1 MSPESFEINRNP
13 WHASVGTR
21 ALAAAAA
28 TTVTG
33 SGSMHLQVTTLNE
46 TSAHTRTTAVRRRG
60 TTNSAGG
67 LDDTVISSFFWQ
79 LEESQQ
85 VHFDAKFCCDLR

>member
-1 MSPESFEINRNP
+1 MFHEPESFEIH
-13 WHASVGTR
+13 WHDSVGTR
-21 ALAAAAA
+21 ARATLAAAAA

-46 TSAHTRTTAVRRRG
+46 TSAQTRTTAVRRRG

-67 LDDTVISSFFWQ
+67 LDDT
-79 LEESQQ
+79 
-85 VHFDAKFCCDLR
+85 

>member
-1 MSPESFEINRNP
+1 MSPESFEIH
-13 WHASVGTR
+13 WHESVGTR
-21 ALAAAAA
+21 ALAALAPAAA

-33 SGSMHLQVTTLNE
+33 SGRMYLQVTTLNE

-67 LDDTVISSFFWQ
+67 LDDTYFFFFLATSS
-79 LEESQQ
+79 
-85 VHFDAKFCCDLR
+85 